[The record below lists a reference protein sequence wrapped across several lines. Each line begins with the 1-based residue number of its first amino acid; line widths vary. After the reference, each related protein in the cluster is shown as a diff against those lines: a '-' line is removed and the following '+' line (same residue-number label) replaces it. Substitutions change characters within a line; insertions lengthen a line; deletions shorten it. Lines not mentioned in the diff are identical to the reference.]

1 MGCDKWEKWES
12 SKKSSR
18 ALIVGSTGSLHSRPL
33 TYGLARSCLS
43 LLRLVTEAETSVGD
57 KGGVGTRG
65 RGAHWRQAARRWL
78 TPQHNAGSQSATRM
92 VSRRLTRRVAG
103 GIARC
108 IASGIVSSST
118 YSTTSTTYCSG
129 STCSGSTCSGS
140 SGSTSSASVL
150 PQQGVFVV
158 AHRIRMHH
166 RVREFRPLL
175 RRGEELFDAPPDQ
188 GLGEELVHRGPLG
201 GAPMKAS
208 ADERAELR

>member
-140 SGSTSSASVL
+140 TCSGSTCS
-150 PQQGVFVV
+150 GCT
-158 AHRIRMHH
+158 
-166 RVREFRPLL
+166 
-175 RRGEELFDAPPDQ
+175 
-188 GLGEELVHRGPLG
+188 
-201 GAPMKAS
+201 
-208 ADERAELR
+208 